1 MGRDDAVMPK
11 ETLPDALGFLR
22 VPRFCPPRQ
31 CATYLRHGASPG
43 VPIGGGPRR
52 PTWRQA
58 VGVVLYRPHLRRTVA
73 IALVVGTVLFCINQL
88 DVVLRGDAT
97 AVVWIKAA
105 VTYLVPF
112 AISNVGV
119 LVASCVDGAASG

>member
-1 MGRDDAVMPK
+1 MVTPPHRSRSAPGHAAR
-11 ETLPDALGFLR
+11 
-22 VPRFCPPRQ
+22 PRGEPP
-31 CATYLRHGASPG
+31 TWT
-43 VPIGGGPRR
+43 
-52 PTWRQA
+52 TWRQA

-73 IALVVGTVLFCINQL
+73 ITLVVGTVLFCINQL

-112 AISNVGV
+112 AVSNAGV
-119 LVASCVDGAASG
+119 LVASRVDGAASG